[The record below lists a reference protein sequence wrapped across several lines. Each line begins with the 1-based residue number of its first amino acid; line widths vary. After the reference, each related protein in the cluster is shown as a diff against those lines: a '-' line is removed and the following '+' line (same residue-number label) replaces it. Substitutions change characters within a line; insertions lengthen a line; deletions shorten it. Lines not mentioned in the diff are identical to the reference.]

1 MEWCLQSKL
10 FQSSM
15 TYFKRMYVFAA
26 AVFMLLN
33 LLFVPAAQSQTVTP
47 PTLPTAYVGV
57 PYSQAFGFTGG
68 SGQYEAIIWN
78 GILPPGLSLNQSTAV
93 LSGTPTAAG
102 SYNFDVEVIDRI
114 YSYSDYVTYTLNVG
128 PAPVPGA
135 PSAVSAVA
143 GDGQVAV
150 AFTPPASNGGANIT
164 GYTVT
169 SSPGGLT
176 GAGTASPIVVTG
188 LTNGTAYTFTVTA
201 TNSYGTGSASA
212 ASAAVTPKAAQT
224 ITFANPSAQNFGTS
238 PTLGATSDSGLTV
251 SFTSSTTGVCTV
263 TSSGTLTFVSAG
275 TCTINADQAGNATYL
290 PAAQVSQSFTVNA
303 VTPGAPTIGTA
314 TAGDGQA
321 LVSFTAPAF
330 NGGASITGYTVTSS
344 PGGSTGS
351 GSSSPIAVTGL
362 TNGTAYTFTV
372 TATNSA
378 GTGAAS
384 AASNSVAWA
393 LPTLSINDVSNS
405 EGNSGTTTFT
415 FAVTLSA
422 PSAQPVTVNYATANG
437 TAQAGSDYVA
447 SSGTLIF
454 SPGQITQTLS
464 VPVYGDTD
472 VEPDETFVVNLS
484 PPQFATLGKSLGVAT
499 ILNDDSAAPTITLA
513 PTSIANP
520 TIGVAYSQS
529 IAAAGGAAPYTY
541 AISAGSLPAGLSLS
555 PSGVVSGTPTAG
567 GAYNF
572 TITATDSS
580 TGTGAPFTGSR
591 AYIVTVAA
599 PTLVLSPGSGSL
611 PSATVGGAYSQ
622 GFTASGG
629 TAPYTYAITSGSVPT
644 GLSLAA
650 NGTLSGTPTVAG
662 SYNFTVTATDSSTGV
677 GAPFSNS
684 RAYFVTV
691 AAGAAPVV
699 SGIAPSS
706 GPSSGGTTVTITGTG
721 FGGATAVT
729 FGASPATGFTVNSAT
744 QITATAPAGT
754 GTVDIR
760 VTTAGGTSATSAAD
774 QFTYVGAPAI
784 TSVSPATG
792 PSTGGTTVTITGTG
806 FGGATAVTF
815 GASSATGFT
824 VNSAT
829 QITATA
835 PAGTGTVDIRVITA
849 GGTSATSAADQFT
862 YVVAP
867 AIPSLSISDVT
878 QNEGNSG
885 ATAFNFTVTLTSAS
899 ASAVTVNYATSNGS
913 ATEPSDYSA
922 TSGTLTFAPGQ
933 ITKTVTVQV
942 NGDTTV
948 EPDEMFFV
956 NLSSPFNATLGK
968 SQGVATIVNDD
979 NALSV
984 SAPNKTVSVAAG
996 AEAVVDVMA
1005 GATGGPFTAATVV
1018 SLAPAS
1024 AGVATI
1030 AGGTGAYS
1038 VRFVPAASFAGV
1050 AVVTYTLANGAV
1062 QSVPATVTIT
1072 VGARMDAAQ
1081 DAEVAGLATAQASA
1095 AQRFTTAQVTNFTQR
1110 LESLH
1115 GSGWGRSNFGLSL
1128 ATDDTRKMARNGNG
1142 VADQVINGNPLR
1154 NGMRTV
1160 GLKPQRVAQAQP
1172 AQANDLP
1179 DLPGATTEQARSPWA
1194 FWVNGAISYGR
1205 ERTGDADERYR
1216 FTTNGISAGVDYR
1229 VNGWITVGTGLG
1241 ISTDRSRVGNK
1252 GTRSN
1257 ADSTVAVAYASMRP
1271 MQGVFVDAL
1280 LGYGV
1285 LNFDSKR
1292 YITATGDM
1300 ATGSRDGK
1308 QLFGSIATGL
1318 EFYRADWM
1326 WSPYARL
1333 EFSQA
1338 KLDAYTENGPATHA
1352 LKYFDQTARSS
1363 KAVLGARAEGKMAVR
1378 WGYIMPQV
1386 RVEYARS
1393 FDEQNEA
1400 GLAYADLADQ
1410 GPAYTLRGRAMDI
1423 GRWTVGLGGRLLL
1436 RSGTELGVEYTTNID
1451 QSNAYVG
1458 SLRLG
1463 LRVPF

>member
-1 MEWCLQSKL
+1 
-10 FQSSM
+10 M
-15 TYFKRMYVFAA
+15 TFLKKMYVFAA

-33 LLFVPAAQSQTVTP
+33 LLFVPAAQAQTVTP

-114 YSYSDYVTYTLNVG
+114 YLYSDYVTYTLNVG

-169 SSPGGLT
+169 SNPGGLT

-188 LTNGTAYTFTVTA
+188 LANGTAYTFTVTA

-224 ITFANPSAQNFGTS
+224 ITFASPGAQNFGTT
-238 PTLGATSDSGLTV
+238 PTLTATSDSGLTV
-251 SFTSSTTGVCTV
+251 SFTSSTTGVCTI
-263 TSSGTLTFVSAG
+263 TSGGTLTFVSAG
-275 TCTINADQAGNATYL
+275 TCTINADQAGNAAYL
-290 PAAQVSQSFTVNA
+290 AATQISRSFTVNA
-303 VTPGAPTIGTA
+303 VAPGAPAIGTA

-330 NGGASITGYTVTSS
+330 NGGASITGYTVTAN
-344 PGGSTGS
+344 PGGFTVS

-384 AASNSVAWA
+384 AASNSVT
-393 LPTLSINDVSNS
+393 PVS
-405 EGNSGTTTFT
+405 
-415 FAVTLSA
+415 
-422 PSAQPVTVNYATANG
+422 
-437 TAQAGSDYVA
+437 
-447 SSGTLIF
+447 
-454 SPGQITQTLS
+454 S
-464 VPVYGDTD
+464 VP
-472 VEPDETFVVNLS
+472 
-484 PPQFATLGKSLGVAT
+484 
-499 ILNDDSAAPTITLA
+499 PTITLA
-513 PTSIANP
+513 PTTIANP
-520 TIGVAYSQS
+520 TVGVAYSQS

-555 PSGVVSGTPTAG
+555 SSGTVSGTPTAG

-580 TGTGAPFTGSR
+580 TGAGAPFTGSR

-662 SYNFTVTATDSSTGV
+662 SYNFTVTTKDSSTGA
-677 GAPFSNS
+677 GAPFTSS
-684 RAYFVTV
+684 HAYSVTV
-691 AAGAAPVV
+691 AAGATPVV
-699 SGIAPSS
+699 SAIAPSS
-706 GPSSGGTTVTITGTG
+706 GPSTGGTTVTITGTG

-760 VTTAGGTSATSAAD
+760 VTTAGGTS
-774 QFTYVGAPAI
+774 P
-784 TSVSPATG
+784 
-792 PSTGGTTVTITGTG
+792 
-806 FGGATAVTF
+806 
-815 GASSATGFT
+815 
-824 VNSAT
+824 
-829 QITATA
+829 
-835 PAGTGTVDIRVITA
+835 
-849 GGTSATSAADQFT
+849 TSAADQFT

-867 AIPSLSISDVT
+867 AIPSLSINDVT

-885 ATAFNFTVTLTSAS
+885 GTAFNFTVTLTSAS

-913 ATEPSDYSA
+913 ATAPSDYTA
-922 TSGTLTFAPGQ
+922 TSGALTFAPGQ
-933 ITKTVTVQV
+933 ITQTVTVQV

-948 EPDEMFFV
+948 EPDETFFV

-996 AEAVVDVMA
+996 AEAVVDVVA

-1030 AGGTGAYS
+1030 AGGSGVYS
-1038 VRFVPAASFAGV
+1038 VRFVPAGSFAGV
-1050 AVVTYTLANGAV
+1050 AVVTYTLTNGAV
-1062 QSVPATVTIT
+1062 QSAPATVTIT
-1072 VGARMDAAQ
+1072 VGARVDAAQ
-1081 DAEVAGLATAQASA
+1081 DAEVAGLAAAQASA

-1115 GSGWGRSNFGLSL
+1115 GSGWGQSSFGLTL
-1128 ATDDTRKMARNGNG
+1128 ATDDNRKMARNGNG
-1142 VADQVINGNPLR
+1142 VADKVINGNPLSS
-1154 NGMRTV
+1154 GMRTV
-1160 GLKPQRVAQAQP
+1160 GLKAKRVAQAEP
-1172 AQANDLP
+1172 AASDLP
-1179 DLPGATTEQARSPWA
+1179 DLPGAAAEQARSPWA
-1194 FWVNGAISYGR
+1194 FWVNGTISYGR
-1205 ERTGDADERYR
+1205 ERHRDADERYR

-1241 ISTDRSRVGNK
+1241 ISSDRSRVGNN
-1252 GTRSN
+1252 GTRSD

-1285 LNFDSKR
+1285 LSFDSQR
-1292 YITATGDM
+1292 YITAIGGM
-1300 ATGSRDGK
+1300 ATGSRDGT

-1318 EFYRADWM
+1318 EFYRTDWM

-1338 KLDAYTENGPATHA
+1338 KLDAYTEDGPAAHA
-1352 LKYFDQTARSS
+1352 LKYFDQTARSH
-1363 KAVLGARAEGKMAVR
+1363 KAVLGARAEGKMAVP
-1378 WGYIMPQV
+1378 WGHIMPQV

-1410 GPAYTLRGRAMDI
+1410 GPAYTLRGRAMDT

-1436 RSGTELGVEYTTNID
+1436 RSGVELGAEYTTNID
-1451 QSNAYVG
+1451 QSNAYIG
-1458 SLRLG
+1458 TLRLG
-1463 LRVPF
+1463 ARVPF

>member
-1 MEWCLQSKL
+1 
-10 FQSSM
+10 
-15 TYFKRMYVFAA
+15 
-26 AVFMLLN
+26 MLG
-33 LLFVPAAQSQTVTP
+33 A
-47 PTLPTAYVGV
+47 TA
-57 PYSQAFGFTGG
+57 TK
-68 SGQYEAIIWN
+68 
-78 GILPPGLSLNQSTAV
+78 T
-93 LSGTPTAAG
+93 
-102 SYNFDVEVIDRI
+102 DV
-114 YSYSDYVTYTLNVG
+114 SC
-128 PAPVPGA
+128 
-135 PSAVSAVA
+135 
-143 GDGQVAV
+143 
-150 AFTPPASNGGANIT
+150 NGG
-164 GYTVT
+164 
-169 SSPGGLT
+169 
-176 GAGTASPIVVTG
+176 
-188 LTNGTAYTFTVTA
+188 TNGTATVTASGGIPPYTYSWAPSGGSNATATGLAEGSYSAKVTDADGAVTTATVTVSQPSVLSTTSSQIEVSSYGGSDGSAGVVVTGGTPGYTYSWAPSGGTDATANGLSAGNYTVTVTDANACTYSRIFTITQPALAVPTASPVSATVPYGSVGNPITLQLGGGAATSVAVASAPAHGTAVASGASITYSPNPGYAGADSFTYTA
-201 TNSYGTGSASA
+201 TNSSGTSVPAMVSIT
-212 ASAAVTPKAAQT
+212 VETPVKTPQT
-224 ITFANPSAQNFGTS
+224 ITFAPPGAQNFSTS
-238 PTLGATSDSGLTV
+238 PTLTASSTSNLTV
-251 SFTSSTTGVCTV
+251 SFTSSTTGVCTI

-290 PAAQVSQSFTVNA
+290 PAAQVSQSFYVNP

-314 TAGDGQA
+314 TAGDRQA

-344 PGGSTGS
+344 PGGFTGS
-351 GSSSPIAVTGL
+351 GSSSPIAVAGL

-384 AASNSVAWA
+384 AASNSVT
-393 LPTLSINDVSNS
+393 PVS
-405 EGNSGTTTFT
+405 
-415 FAVTLSA
+415 
-422 PSAQPVTVNYATANG
+422 
-437 TAQAGSDYVA
+437 
-447 SSGTLIF
+447 
-454 SPGQITQTLS
+454 S
-464 VPVYGDTD
+464 VP
-472 VEPDETFVVNLS
+472 
-484 PPQFATLGKSLGVAT
+484 
-499 ILNDDSAAPTITLA
+499 PTITLA
-513 PTSIANP
+513 PTTIANP
-520 TIGVAYSQS
+520 TVGVAYSQS

-555 PSGVVSGTPTAG
+555 SSGTVSGTPTAG

-580 TGTGAPFTGSR
+580 SGAGAPFAGSR
-591 AYIVTVAA
+591 AYSVTVAA
-599 PTLVLSPGSGSL
+599 PTLVLSPASGSL
-611 PSATVGGAYSQ
+611 PSATVGWAYSQ
-622 GFTASGG
+622 SFTASDG

-650 NGTLSGTPTVAG
+650 NGILSGTPTVAG
-662 SYNFTVTATDSSTGV
+662 SYNFTVTATDKSTGV

-699 SGIAPSS
+699 SGIAPNFGLSS
-706 GPSSGGTTVTITGTG
+706 
-721 FGGATAVT
+721 
-729 FGASPATGFTVNSAT
+729 
-744 QITATAPAGT
+744 
-754 GTVDIR
+754 
-760 VTTAGGTSATSAAD
+760 
-774 QFTYVGAPAI
+774 
-784 TSVSPATG
+784 
-792 PSTGGTTVTITGTG
+792 GGTTVTITGTG

-835 PAGTGTVDIRVITA
+835 PAGTGTVDIRVTTA

-885 ATAFNFTVTLTSAS
+885 GAAFNFTVTLTSASAS

-913 ATEPSDYSA
+913 ATAPSDYTA
-922 TSGTLTFAPGQ
+922 TSGALTFAPGQ
-933 ITKTVTVQV
+933 ITQTVTVQV

-948 EPDEMFFV
+948 EPDETFFV

-996 AEAVVDVMA
+996 AEAVVDVVA

-1050 AVVTYTLANGAV
+1050 AVVTYTLTNGAV
-1062 QSVPATVTIT
+1062 QSAPATVTIT
-1072 VGARMDAAQ
+1072 VGARVDAAQ

-1172 AQANDLP
+1172 APANDLP

-1285 LNFDSKR
+1285 LSFDSKR

-1378 WGYIMPQV
+1378 WGHIMPQV

>member
-1 MEWCLQSKL
+1 
-10 FQSSM
+10 M
-15 TYFKRMYVFAA
+15 TFLKKMYVFAA

-57 PYSQAFGFTGG
+57 PYSQSFALTGG
-68 SGQYEAIIWN
+68 TGSYNAYLTG
-78 GILPPGLSLNQSTAV
+78 GGFPPGLSLDETTAV

-102 SYNFDVEVIDRI
+102 SYSFSITVEDRHTW
-114 YSYSDYVTYTLNVG
+114 DFNTMNYTLNVITT
-128 PAPVPGA
+128 VPGV
-135 PSAVSAVA
+135 PSAVSATA
-143 GDGQVAV
+143 GDGQATV
-150 AFTPPASNGGANIT
+150 AFTAPASNGGANIT

-169 SSPGGLT
+169 ASPGGST
-176 GAGTASPIVVTG
+176 GTGSASPIVVTG

-201 TNSYGTGSASA
+201 TNSQGTGSASA

-224 ITFANPSAQNFGTS
+224 ITFNNPGAQNFGTT
-238 PTLGATSDSGLTV
+238 PTLSASSTSNLTV
-251 SFTSSTTGVCTV
+251 SLTSSTTGVCTI
-263 TSSGTLTFVSAG
+263 TSGGTLTFVSAG
-275 TCTINADQAGNATYL
+275 TCTINADQAGNAAYL
-290 PAAQVSQSFTVNA
+290 AATQISRSFTVNA
-303 VTPGAPTIGTA
+303 VAPGAPAIGTA

-330 NGGASITGYTVTSS
+330 NGGASITGYTVTAN
-344 PGGSTGS
+344 PGGFTVS

-384 AASNSVAWA
+384 AASNSVT
-393 LPTLSINDVSNS
+393 PVS
-405 EGNSGTTTFT
+405 
-415 FAVTLSA
+415 
-422 PSAQPVTVNYATANG
+422 
-437 TAQAGSDYVA
+437 
-447 SSGTLIF
+447 
-454 SPGQITQTLS
+454 S
-464 VPVYGDTD
+464 VP
-472 VEPDETFVVNLS
+472 
-484 PPQFATLGKSLGVAT
+484 
-499 ILNDDSAAPTITLA
+499 PTITLA
-513 PTSIANP
+513 PTTIANP
-520 TIGVAYSQS
+520 TVGVAYSQS

-555 PSGVVSGTPTAG
+555 SSGTVSGTPTAG

-580 TGTGAPFTGSR
+580 TGAGAPFTGSR

-662 SYNFTVTATDSSTGV
+662 SYNFTVTTKDSSTGA
-677 GAPFSNS
+677 GAPFTSS
-684 RAYFVTV
+684 HAYSVTV
-691 AAGAAPVV
+691 AAGATPVV
-699 SGIAPSS
+699 SAIAPSS
-706 GPSSGGTTVTITGTG
+706 GPSTGGTTVTITGTG
-721 FGGATAVT
+721 FGGATAVA
-729 FGASPATGFTVNSAT
+729 FGGTAATAYTVNSAT

-760 VTTAGGTSATSAAD
+760 VTTAGGTS
-774 QFTYVGAPAI
+774 P
-784 TSVSPATG
+784 
-792 PSTGGTTVTITGTG
+792 
-806 FGGATAVTF
+806 
-815 GASSATGFT
+815 
-824 VNSAT
+824 
-829 QITATA
+829 
-835 PAGTGTVDIRVITA
+835 
-849 GGTSATSAADQFT
+849 TSAADQFT

-867 AIPSLSISDVT
+867 AIPSLSINDVT

-885 ATAFNFTVTLTSAS
+885 GTAFNFTVTLTSAS

-913 ATEPSDYSA
+913 ATAPSDYTA
-922 TSGTLTFAPGQ
+922 TSGALTFAPGQ
-933 ITKTVTVQV
+933 ITQTVTVQV

-948 EPDEMFFV
+948 EPDETFFV

-996 AEAVVDVMA
+996 AEAVVDVVA

-1030 AGGTGAYS
+1030 AGGSGVYS
-1038 VRFVPAASFAGV
+1038 VRFVPAGSFAGV
-1050 AVVTYTLANGAV
+1050 AVVTYTLTNGAV
-1062 QSVPATVTIT
+1062 QSAPATVTIT
-1072 VGARMDAAQ
+1072 VGARVDAAQ
-1081 DAEVAGLATAQASA
+1081 DAEVAGLAAAQASA

-1115 GSGWGRSNFGLSL
+1115 ASGWGQSSFGLTL
-1128 ATDDTRKMARNGNG
+1128 ATDDNRKMARNGNG
-1142 VADQVINGNPLR
+1142 VADKVINGNPLSS
-1154 NGMRTV
+1154 GMRTV
-1160 GLKPQRVAQAQP
+1160 GLKAKRVAQAEP
-1172 AQANDLP
+1172 AASDLP
-1179 DLPGATTEQARSPWA
+1179 DLPGAAAEQARSPWA
-1194 FWVNGAISYGR
+1194 FWVNGTISYGR
-1205 ERTGDADERYR
+1205 ERHRDADERYR

-1241 ISTDRSRVGNK
+1241 ISSDRSRVGNN
-1252 GTRSN
+1252 GTRSD

-1285 LNFDSKR
+1285 LSFNSQR
-1292 YITATGDM
+1292 YITAIGGM
-1300 ATGSRDGK
+1300 ATGSRDGT

-1318 EFYRADWM
+1318 EFYRTDWM

-1338 KLDAYTENGPATHA
+1338 KLDAYTEDGPAAHA
-1352 LKYFDQTARSS
+1352 LKYFDQTARSH
-1363 KAVLGARAEGKMAVR
+1363 KAVLGARAEGKVAVR
-1378 WGYIMPQV
+1378 WGHIMPQV

-1410 GPAYTLRGRAMDI
+1410 GPAYTLRGRAMDT

-1436 RSGTELGVEYTTNID
+1436 RSGVELGAEYTTNID
-1451 QSNAYVG
+1451 QSNAYIG
-1458 SLRLG
+1458 TLRLG
-1463 LRVPF
+1463 VRVPF

>member
-1 MEWCLQSKL
+1 M
-10 FQSSM
+10 
-15 TYFKRMYVFAA
+15 
-26 AVFMLLN
+26 
-33 LLFVPAAQSQTVTP
+33 
-47 PTLPTAYVGV
+47 
-57 PYSQAFGFTGG
+57 
-68 SGQYEAIIWN
+68 
-78 GILPPGLSLNQSTAV
+78 
-93 LSGTPTAAG
+93 
-102 SYNFDVEVIDRI
+102 
-114 YSYSDYVTYTLNVG
+114 
-128 PAPVPGA
+128 
-135 PSAVSAVA
+135 
-143 GDGQVAV
+143 
-150 AFTPPASNGGANIT
+150 
-164 GYTVT
+164 
-169 SSPGGLT
+169 
-176 GAGTASPIVVTG
+176 
-188 LTNGTAYTFTVTA
+188 
-201 TNSYGTGSASA
+201 
-212 ASAAVTPKAAQT
+212 
-224 ITFANPSAQNFGTS
+224 
-238 PTLGATSDSGLTV
+238 
-251 SFTSSTTGVCTV
+251 
-263 TSSGTLTFVSAG
+263 
-275 TCTINADQAGNATYL
+275 
-290 PAAQVSQSFTVNA
+290 
-303 VTPGAPTIGTA
+303 
-314 TAGDGQA
+314 
-321 LVSFTAPAF
+321 
-330 NGGASITGYTVTSS
+330 
-344 PGGSTGS
+344 
-351 GSSSPIAVTGL
+351 
-362 TNGTAYTFTV
+362 
-372 TATNSA
+372 
-378 GTGAAS
+378 
-384 AASNSVAWA
+384 
-393 LPTLSINDVSNS
+393 
-405 EGNSGTTTFT
+405 
-415 FAVTLSA
+415 
-422 PSAQPVTVNYATANG
+422 
-437 TAQAGSDYVA
+437 
-447 SSGTLIF
+447 
-454 SPGQITQTLS
+454 
-464 VPVYGDTD
+464 
-472 VEPDETFVVNLS
+472 LS
-484 PPQFATLGKSLGVAT
+484 PA
-499 ILNDDSAAPTITLA
+499 
-513 PTSIANP
+513 
-520 TIGVAYSQS
+520 
-529 IAAAGGAAPYTY
+529 
-541 AISAGSLPAGLSLS
+541 
-555 PSGVVSGTPTAG
+555 
-567 GAYNF
+567 
-572 TITATDSS
+572 
-580 TGTGAPFTGSR
+580 
-591 AYIVTVAA
+591 
-599 PTLVLSPGSGSL
+599 SGSL
-611 PSATVGGAYSQ
+611 PSATVGWAYSQ
-622 GFTASGG
+622 SFTASDG

-650 NGTLSGTPTVAG
+650 NGILSGTPTVAG
-662 SYNFTVTATDSSTGV
+662 SYNFTVTATDKSTGV

-699 SGIAPSS
+699 SGIAPNFGLSS
-706 GPSSGGTTVTITGTG
+706 
-721 FGGATAVT
+721 
-729 FGASPATGFTVNSAT
+729 
-744 QITATAPAGT
+744 
-754 GTVDIR
+754 
-760 VTTAGGTSATSAAD
+760 
-774 QFTYVGAPAI
+774 
-784 TSVSPATG
+784 
-792 PSTGGTTVTITGTG
+792 GGTTVTITGTG

-835 PAGTGTVDIRVITA
+835 PAGTGTVDIRVTTA

-885 ATAFNFTVTLTSAS
+885 GAAFNFTVTLTSASAS

-913 ATEPSDYSA
+913 ATAPSDYTA
-922 TSGTLTFAPGQ
+922 TSGALTFAPGQ
-933 ITKTVTVQV
+933 ITQTVTVQV

-948 EPDEMFFV
+948 EPDETFFV

-996 AEAVVDVMA
+996 AEAVVDVVA

-1050 AVVTYTLANGAV
+1050 AVVTYTLTNGAV
-1062 QSVPATVTIT
+1062 QSAPATVTIT
-1072 VGARMDAAQ
+1072 VGARVDAAQ

-1172 AQANDLP
+1172 APANDLP

-1285 LNFDSKR
+1285 LSFDSKR

-1378 WGYIMPQV
+1378 WGHIMPQV